1 VGLGA
6 AVSCDAERMEQR
18 RAAPVFVRREED
30 LRFIMGVQGI
40 RDGLVGAR
48 GRNGGQRTCQTR
60 WHKVA
65 GTFLGDR
72 RGRLGVAGRARG
84 RLRDRRRLGLWARPR

>member
-1 VGLGA
+1 VVGLGA
-6 AVSCDAERMEQR
+6 AVSCDTERMEQR

-48 GRNGGQRTCQTR
+48 G
-60 WHKVA
+60 
-65 GTFLGDR
+65 
-72 RGRLGVAGRARG
+72 
-84 RLRDRRRLGLWARPR
+84 